1 MTRSTPIALAA
12 ALLLASPA
20 AAQDDGVPSGAG
32 GDRLAIY
39 QDDLALVTTERSV
52 TLELGTAQLQIDRI
66 SPRIVPGSL
75 DVSAPGLRV
84 TQQQLAPWPLDRRAL
99 LEAYLGREVTL
110 VRPGAAHG
118 GPNAGDGERVT
129 ATLLSIEN
137 GIVLRIGDTV
147 EVDPAGRIVFPDLPD
162 TLSARP
168 RADIRVS
175 VQSGGQ
181 RRLTLRY
188 LTQGLSWST
197 HYIARYDPEAG
208 RLDLS
213 GMARIT
219 NDLPVAFG
227 ARQVRLL
234 AGQVSQVSGGDG
246 GGPGPQRMA
255 AMSARAEDARV
266 PEPQTQADLKAYPLP
281 NPLDLA
287 PGGAVQVPL
296 MQAENVA
303 VERQYRLSGLA
314 TAYPYDGARGPSAA
328 TVRLRIADT
337 ARAGLG
343 QPLPAGTLR
352 VYAGDLYRGA
362 QRIEA
367 TPVGGAVTVDLG
379 RALDVT
385 ATARQTAYE
394 QLSER
399 SYETAQEITVKN
411 AKDTPVE
418 VQVLGNFPADWEIRQ
433 ESHPHELQNASTPV
447 WTLQVPAGG
456 ETVLTYR
463 ARVRR

>member
-1 MTRSTPIALAA
+1 MTRTTLIALAA
-12 ALLLASPA
+12 AAALMTGPA
-20 AAQDDGVPSGAG
+20 AAQDDGPAVPAGAG

-52 TLELGTAQLQIDRI
+52 TLEPGTAQLQIDRI

-75 DVSAPGLRV
+75 DVAAPGLRV

-99 LEAYLGREVTL
+99 LEAHLGREVTL
-110 VRPGAAHG
+110 VRPGADG
-118 GPNAGDGERVT
+118 DDGERVT

-137 GIVLRIGDTV
+137 GIVVRVGEAIET
-147 EVDPAGRIVFPDLPD
+147 DPAGRIVFPELPD
-162 TLSARP
+162 DLSASP

-175 VQSGGQ
+175 VQEGGE

-197 HYIARYDPEAG
+197 QYVARYDPAAG
-208 RLDLS
+208 RMDVS

-234 AGQVSQVSGGDG
+234 AGQVSQVSREEGDG
-246 GGPGPQRMA
+246 PRPERMA
-255 AMSARAEDARV
+255 AMSTRAADGPRV

-281 NPLDLA
+281 ESLDLPA
-287 PGGAVQVPL
+287 GGAVEVPL

-303 VERQYRLSGLA
+303 VDRQYRLANLA
-314 TAYPYDGARGPSAA
+314 TAYPYNGERGPSAA
-328 TVRLRIADT
+328 NVRLSIEDT
-337 ARAGLG
+337 ARAGFG

-362 QRIEA
+362 QQIDD
-367 TPVGGAVTVDLG
+367 TPVGGELTVDLG
-379 RALDVT
+379 RAFDVT

-394 QLSER
+394 QLGDR
-399 SYETAQEITVKN
+399 SYETAQEIAVKN
-411 AKDTPVE
+411 AKDTAVE
-418 VQVLGNFPADWEIRQ
+418 VQVLGSFPSDWEMRA
-433 ESHPHELQNASTPV
+433 ESHPHELENASTPV
-447 WTLQVPAGG
+447 WTLEVPAGG
-456 ETVLTYR
+456 ETVLSYR
-463 ARVRR
+463 ARVER

>member
-20 AAQDDGVPSGAG
+20 AAQDDAAAPAGAG

-52 TLELGTAQLQIDRI
+52 TLAPGTAQLQIDRI

-75 DVSAPGLRV
+75 DVAAPGLRV

-99 LEAYLGREVTL
+99 LEAHLGRAVTL
-110 VRPGAAHG
+110 VRPGADD
-118 GPNAGDGERVT
+118 GDGARVT

-137 GIVLRIGDTV
+137 GIVLRVGEAIET
-147 EVDPAGRIVFPDLPD
+147 DPEGRIVFPDLPD
-162 TLSARP
+162 GLSASP

-175 VQSGGQ
+175 VQEAGE

-197 HYIARYDPEAG
+197 QYVARYAPDAG
-208 RLDLS
+208 RMDIS
-213 GMARIT
+213 GMARIV
-219 NDLPVAFG
+219 NDLPVSFG

-234 AGQVSQVSGGDG
+234 AGQVSQAAGEEG
-246 GGPGPQRMA
+246 GGPGPERMA
-255 AMSARAEDARV
+255 AMSARADAPRV

-281 NPLDLA
+281 ESLDLPA
-287 PGGAVQVPL
+287 GGAVEVPL

-303 VERQYRLSGLA
+303 VDRQYRLANLA
-314 TAYPYDGARGPSAA
+314 TAYPYNGARGPSAA
-328 TVRLRIADT
+328 NVRLRIADT
-337 ARAGLG
+337 ARAGFG

-362 QRIEA
+362 QRIDD
-367 TPVGGAVTVDLG
+367 TPVGGELSVDLG
-379 RALDVT
+379 RAFDVT

-394 QLSER
+394 QLGER

-411 AKDTPVE
+411 AKDTAVA
-418 VQVLGNFPADWEIRQ
+418 VQVLGNFPADWEMRA
-433 ESHPHELQNASTPV
+433 ESHPHELENASTPV
-447 WTLQVPAGG
+447 WTLEVPAGG

>member
-12 ALLLASPA
+12 ALLLLASPA
-20 AAQDDGVPSGAG
+20 AAQDDAAAPAGAG

-52 TLELGTAQLQIDRI
+52 TLEPGTAQLQIDRI

-75 DVSAPGLRV
+75 DVAAPGLRV

-99 LEAYLGREVTL
+99 LEAHLGREVTL
-110 VRPGAAHG
+110 VRPGADDS
-118 GPNAGDGERVT
+118 DGARVT

-137 GIVLRIGDTV
+137 GIVLRVGEAIET
-147 EVDPAGRIVFPDLPD
+147 DPAGRIVFPDLPD
-162 TLSARP
+162 GLSASP

-175 VQSGGQ
+175 VQEAGA

-197 HYIARYDPEAG
+197 QYVARYDPDAG
-208 RLDLS
+208 RMDIS
-213 GMARIT
+213 GMARIV
-219 NDLPVAFG
+219 NDLPVSFG

-234 AGQVSQVSGGDG
+234 AGQVSQVAGEEG
-246 GGPGPQRMA
+246 GGPGPERMA
-255 AMSARAEDARV
+255 AMSARADAPRV

-281 NPLDLA
+281 ESLDLPA
-287 PGGAVQVPL
+287 GGAVEVPL

-303 VERQYRLSGLA
+303 VDRQYRLANLA
-314 TAYPYDGARGPSAA
+314 TAYPYNGERGPSAA
-328 TVRLRIADT
+328 NVRLRIEDT
-337 ARAGLG
+337 ARAGFG

-362 QRIEA
+362 QRIDD
-367 TPVGGAVTVDLG
+367 TPVGGELSVDLG
-379 RALDVT
+379 RAFDVT

-394 QLSER
+394 QLGDR

-411 AKDTPVE
+411 AKDTAVA
-418 VQVLGNFPADWEIRQ
+418 VQVLGNFPADWEMRS
-433 ESHPHELQNASTPV
+433 ESHPHELENASTPV
-447 WTLQVPAGG
+447 WTLEVPAGG

>member
-1 MTRSTPIALAA
+1 MTRSTLIALAA
-12 ALLLASPA
+12 AAALLTTPA
-20 AAQDDGVPSGAG
+20 AAQDDGPAVPAGAG

-52 TLELGTAQLQIDRI
+52 TLEPGTAQLQIDRI

-75 DVSAPGLRV
+75 DVAAPGLRV

-99 LEAYLGREVTL
+99 LEAHLGREVTL
-110 VRPGAAHG
+110 VRPGADG
-118 GPNAGDGERVT
+118 SDGERVT

-137 GIVLRIGDTV
+137 GIVVRVGEAIET
-147 EVDPAGRIVFPDLPD
+147 DPAGRIVFPNLPD
-162 TLSARP
+162 DLSASP

-175 VQSGGQ
+175 VQEGGE

-197 HYIARYDPEAG
+197 QYVARYDPEAG
-208 RLDLS
+208 RMDVS

-234 AGQVSQVSGGDG
+234 AGQVSQVASDEGDG
-246 GGPGPQRMA
+246 PRPERMA
-255 AMSARAEDARV
+255 AMSARAADGPRV

-281 NPLDLA
+281 ESLDLPA
-287 PGGAVQVPL
+287 GGAVEVPL

-303 VERQYRLSGLA
+303 VDRQYRLANLA
-314 TAYPYDGARGPSAA
+314 TAYPYNGERGPSAA
-328 TVRLRIADT
+328 NVRLSIEDT
-337 ARAGLG
+337 ARAGFG

-362 QRIEA
+362 QQIDD
-367 TPVGGAVTVDLG
+367 TPVGGELSVDLG
-379 RALDVT
+379 RAFDVT

-394 QLSER
+394 QLGER

-411 AKDTPVE
+411 AKDTAIS
-418 VQVLGNFPADWEIRQ
+418 VQVLGSFPSDWEMRS
-433 ESHPHELQNASTPV
+433 ESHPHELENASTPV
-447 WTLQVPAGG
+447 WTLDVPAGG
-456 ETVLTYR
+456 ETVLSY
-463 ARVRR
+463 RVRVER

>member
-12 ALLLASPA
+12 ALLLAGPVT
-20 AAQDDGVPSGAG
+20 AQDASSDVPAGAG

-52 TLELGTAQLQIDRI
+52 ALEPGTAQLQIDRI

-75 DVSAPGLRV
+75 DVAAQGLRV

-99 LEAYLGREVTL
+99 LETHLGREVTL
-110 VRPGAAHG
+110 VRPGGDGA
-118 GPNAGDGERVT
+118 DGERVQ

-137 GIVLRIGDTV
+137 GIVLRMGDTV
-147 EVDPAGRIVFPDLPD
+147 EVDPEGRVVFPDLPD
-162 TLSARP
+162 SLSASP

-175 VQSGGQ
+175 VQDGGE

-197 HYIARYDPEAG
+197 HYIARYDPAAG
-208 RLDLS
+208 RMDIS
-213 GMARIT
+213 GMARIK

-234 AGQVSQVSGGDG
+234 AGQVSQVSGGEDG
-246 GGPGPQRMA
+246 APGPQRMA

-281 NPLDLA
+281 ESLDLPA
-287 PGGAVQVPL
+287 GGAVQVPL

-303 VERQYRLSGLA
+303 VERQYHLSGLA
-314 TAYPYDGARGPSAA
+314 TAYPYNGERGPSAA
-328 TVRLRIADT
+328 SVRLSVPDT
-337 ARAGLG
+337 AKAGFG

-362 QRIEA
+362 QRIDD
-367 TPVGGAVTVDLG
+367 TPVGGELTVDLG
-379 RALDVT
+379 RAFDVT

-394 QLSER
+394 QLGER
-399 SYETAQEITVKN
+399 SYETAQEITVRN
-411 AKDTPVE
+411 AKDTAVE
-418 VQVLGNFPADWEIRQ
+418 VQVLGSFPAEWEMRE
-433 ESHPHELQNASTPV
+433 ESHPHERENASTPV

>member
-12 ALLLASPA
+12 ALLLLASPA
-20 AAQDDGVPSGAG
+20 AAQDDAAAPAGAG

-39 QDDLALVTTERSV
+39 QDNLALVTTERAV
-52 TLELGTAQLQIDRI
+52 TLEPGTAQLQIDRI

-75 DVSAPGLRV
+75 DVAAPGLRV
-84 TQQQLAPWPLDRRAL
+84 TQQELAPWPLDRRAL
-99 LEAYLGREVTL
+99 LEAHLDREVTL
-110 VRPGAAHG
+110 VRPGA
-118 GPNAGDGERVT
+118 GDGDGARVT

-137 GIVLRIGDTV
+137 GIVLRVGEAIET
-147 EVDPAGRIVFPDLPD
+147 DPAGRIVFPDLPD
-162 TLSARP
+162 GLSASP

-175 VQSGGQ
+175 VQEAGA

-197 HYIARYDPEAG
+197 QYVARYDAEAG
-208 RLDLS
+208 RMDIS
-213 GMARIT
+213 GMARIV
-219 NDLPVAFG
+219 NDLPVSFG

-234 AGQVSQVSGGDG
+234 AGQVSQAAGEEG
-246 GGPGPQRMA
+246 GGPGPERMA
-255 AMSARAEDARV
+255 AMSARADGARV

-281 NPLDLA
+281 ESLDLPA
-287 PGGAVQVPL
+287 GGAVEVPL

-303 VERQYRLSGLA
+303 VDRQYRLANLA
-314 TAYPYDGARGPSAA
+314 TAYPYNGERGPSAA
-328 TVRLRIADT
+328 NVRLRIEDT
-337 ARAGLG
+337 ARAGFG

-362 QRIEA
+362 QRIDD
-367 TPVGGAVTVDLG
+367 TPVGGDLSVDLG
-379 RALDVT
+379 RAFDVT

-394 QLSER
+394 QLGDR

-411 AKDTPVE
+411 AKDTAVA
-418 VQVLGNFPADWEIRQ
+418 VQVLGNFPADWEMRS
-433 ESHPHELQNASTPV
+433 ESHPHELENASTPV
-447 WTLQVPAGG
+447 WTLEVPAGG

>member
-20 AAQDDGVPSGAG
+20 AAQDGPDLPAGAG

-52 TLELGTAQLQIDRI
+52 TLEPGSAQLQIDRI

-75 DVSAPGLRV
+75 DVAAPGLRV
-84 TQQQLAPWPLDRRAL
+84 TQQRLAPWPLGRRAL

-110 VRPGAAHG
+110 LRPGPDG
-118 GPNAGDGERVT
+118 GDGARVS

-137 GIVLRIGDTV
+137 GVVLRMGDTV
-147 EVDPAGRIVFPDLPD
+147 EVDPAGRIVFPGLPD
-162 TLSARP
+162 SLSASP

-175 VQSGGQ
+175 VQEAGE

-197 HYIARYDPEAG
+197 DYIARYDPEAG
-208 RLDLS
+208 RMYIS
-213 GMARIT
+213 GMARIE

-234 AGQVSQVSGGDG
+234 AGQVSQVNQGGDG
-246 GGPGPQRMA
+246 GGPRPERMA
-255 AMSARAEDARV
+255 AMSARGDSARV
-266 PEPQTQADLKAYPLP
+266 PKPQTQADLKAYPLP
-281 NPLDLA
+281 DSLDLPA
-287 PGGAVQVPL
+287 GGQVQVPL
-296 MQAENVA
+296 IQAERVA
-303 VERQYRLSGLA
+303 VDRQYRLSNLA
-314 TAYPYDGARGPSAA
+314 TAYPYNGERGPSAA
-328 TVRLRIADT
+328 SVRLSVPDT
-337 ARAGLG
+337 ARAGFG

-362 QRIEA
+362 ETIDDI
-367 TPVGGAVTVDLG
+367 PVGGELTVNLG
-379 RALDVT
+379 RAFDVT

-394 QLSER
+394 QLGER

-411 AKDTPVE
+411 AKDTAVD
-418 VQVLGNFPADWEIRQ
+418 VQVLGSFPADWEMRA
-433 ESHPHELQNASTPV
+433 ESHPHELENASTPV
-447 WTLQVPAGG
+447 WTLAVPAGG

>member
-12 ALLLASPA
+12 ALLLLASPA
-20 AAQDDGVPSGAG
+20 AAQDDAAAPAGAG

-39 QDDLALVTTERSV
+39 QDNLALVTTERAV
-52 TLELGTAQLQIDRI
+52 TLEPGTAQLQIDRI

-75 DVSAPGLRV
+75 DVAAPGLRV
-84 TQQQLAPWPLDRRAL
+84 TQQELAPWPLDRRAL
-99 LEAYLGREVTL
+99 LEAHLGREVTL
-110 VRPGAAHG
+110 VRPSADD
-118 GPNAGDGERVT
+118 GDGARVT

-137 GIVLRIGDTV
+137 GIVLRVGEAIET
-147 EVDPAGRIVFPDLPD
+147 DPAGRIVFPDLPD
-162 TLSARP
+162 GLSASP

-175 VQSGGQ
+175 VQEAGA

-197 HYIARYDPEAG
+197 QYVARYDAEAG
-208 RLDLS
+208 RMDIS
-213 GMARIT
+213 GMARIV
-219 NDLPVAFG
+219 NDLPVSFG

-234 AGQVSQVSGGDG
+234 AGQVSQAAGEEG
-246 GGPGPQRMA
+246 GGPGPERMA
-255 AMSARAEDARV
+255 AMSARADGARV

-281 NPLDLA
+281 ESLDLPA
-287 PGGAVQVPL
+287 GGAVEVPL

-303 VERQYRLSGLA
+303 VDRQYRLANLA
-314 TAYPYDGARGPSAA
+314 TAYPYNGERGPSAA
-328 TVRLRIADT
+328 NVRLRIEDT
-337 ARAGLG
+337 ARAGFG

-362 QRIEA
+362 QRIDD
-367 TPVGGAVTVDLG
+367 TPVGGDLSVDLG
-379 RALDVT
+379 RAFDVT

-394 QLSER
+394 QLGDR

-411 AKDTPVE
+411 AKDTAVA
-418 VQVLGNFPADWEIRQ
+418 VQVLGNFPADWEMRS
-433 ESHPHELQNASTPV
+433 ESHPHELENASTPV
-447 WTLQVPAGG
+447 WTLEVPAGG